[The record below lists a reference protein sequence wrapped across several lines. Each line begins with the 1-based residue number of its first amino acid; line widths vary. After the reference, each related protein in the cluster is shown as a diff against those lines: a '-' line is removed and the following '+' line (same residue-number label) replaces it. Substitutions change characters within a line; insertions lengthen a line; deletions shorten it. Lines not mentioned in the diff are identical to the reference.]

1 MSAAVDDPAP
11 LIRLPLGGAESI
23 CGLCA
28 DPTVGRSVVHSNLS
42 HGADPPWHEWRK
54 AGALYVLPVVAWAAL
69 AAGALALQPAWIQ
82 KLGIMMVSPGLV
94 IGFRLG
100 VGSFHVLTD
109 NAFLLG
115 LVTGGVV
122 LLPVLGYLRT
132 RKMAWLAGTVAMVVT
147 VMLFGLFLIHG
158 FATS

>member
-1 MSAAVDDPAP
+1 
-11 LIRLPLGGAESI
+11 
-23 CGLCA
+23 
-28 DPTVGRSVVHSNLS
+28 
-42 HGADPPWHEWRK
+42 
-54 AGALYVLPVVAWAAL
+54 
-69 AAGALALQPAWIQ
+69 
-82 KLGIMMVSPGLV
+82 MMVSPGLV